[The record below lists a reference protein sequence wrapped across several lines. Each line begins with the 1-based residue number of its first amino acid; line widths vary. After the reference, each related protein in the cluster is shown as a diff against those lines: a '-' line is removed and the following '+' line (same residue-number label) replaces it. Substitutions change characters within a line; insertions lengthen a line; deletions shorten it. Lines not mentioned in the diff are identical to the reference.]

1 MISYSE
7 LMRQLQEKAVQVE
20 RGGYTF
26 ITKPIPNSSAEGE
39 LDPRVYQ
46 VQKQTA
52 ERMKQSGPFQ
62 MPEDPLEFAKLMR
75 RLMGWDNDDVTEGKV
90 STESRIIEGT
100 EAAIPIRIYKPQ
112 GSKLRPAFVFF
123 HGGGFIGGSVDV
135 VENPCKCLAL
145 HADAV
150 VVSVD
155 YRLAPEYPYP
165 AAITDSFDA
174 VRWVFENADELQV
187 NRACIA
193 TAGDSAGGNLAA
205 VCAMM
210 DRDQDLGMIR
220 YQVLIYPTVNM
231 GAIETED
238 FKWSIDQY
246 NIRNHHEFILPG
258 INGMRDDKIS
268 DIYLQGKTDITDP
281 YVAPLLG
288 DLQGLP
294 GALIIAAEYDYLRIE
309 NEAYARKLARS
320 GVDVTLV
327 LYNGT
332 DHAFMDKLG
341 LYPQAEDC
349 LIEAAKGFKRVLAR
363 LKGNM

>member
-1 MISYSE
+1 MKSYSE
-7 LMRQLQEKAVQVE
+7 LVRQLQEKAVQVE
-20 RGGYTF
+20 RDGYTF
-26 ITKPIPNSSAEGE
+26 ITKPIPDSSVGGE
-39 LDPRVYQ
+39 LDPRVYL
-46 VQKQTA
+46 VQKQTT

-62 MPEDPLEFAKLMR
+62 MPEDPLEFAKLLR
-75 RLMGWDNDDVTEGKV
+75 GLMGWDNDDVTDGKV

-100 EAAIPIRIYKPQ
+100 EAAIPIRIYTPQ
-112 GSKLRPAFVFF
+112 GAKLRPAIVFF

-155 YRLAPEYPYP
+155 YRLAPECPYP
-165 AAITDSFDA
+165 AGITDSFDA
-174 VRWVFENADELQV
+174 VRWVYEHADELQV
-187 NRACIA
+187 NRSCIA

-210 DRDQDLGMIR
+210 DRDQRLGMIK
-220 YQVLIYPTVNM
+220 YQVLIYPTVNR

-246 NIRNHHEFILPG
+246 DIRNHHEYILPG
-258 INGMRDDKIS
+258 INGMRSGKIS
-268 DIYLQGKTDITDP
+268 DIYLQGMTDITDP
-281 YVAPLLG
+281 YVSPLLG
-288 DLQGLP
+288 DLRGLP
-294 GALIIAAEYDYLRIE
+294 AALIVAAEYDYLRIE

-327 LYNGT
+327 QYKGT

-349 LIEAAKGFKRVLAR
+349 LIEAAKGFKHALTR
-363 LKGNM
+363 LNGNP